1 MIRKLA
7 VSAALALAFVPS
19 AIASP
24 APTSA
29 DRARAVNDCQVLR
42 PAMNTALGAGTFG
55 RAFGT
60 AQRARMDA
68 FRNCVAR
75 LARAEHQNRHQAV
88 AECDESTAA
97 STSASAFGQCV
108 AATMRAKSR
117 ADRRANMNAAR
128 TCKAERAD
136 TAFASAH
143 DGKTFDE
150 FYGTSANDRN
160 AYGKCVSAHAKAQN
174 DA

>member
-1 MIRKLA
+1 MRKFA

-24 APTSA
+24 APTAA
-29 DRARAVNDCQVLR
+29 DRARAVNDCQALR
-42 PAMNTALGAGTFG
+42 SAMNTALGAGTFG

-75 LARAEHQNRHQAV
+75 FARAEHQNRHQSA
-88 AECDESTAA
+88 AECDA
-97 STSASAFGQCV
+97 STPDDAAPGTFGKCV
-108 AATMRAKSR
+108 AATMRVKSR
-117 ADRRANMNAAR
+117 ADRRATMNAAR
-128 TCKAERAD
+128 TCKTEQAD
-136 TAFASAH
+136 TAFAAAH
-143 DGKTFDE
+143 DGKTFAE
-150 FYGTSANDRN
+150 FYGTSTNDRN